1 MKIRTKHEVLD
12 GLQGMKTE
20 LARQYGVSRIGVFGS
35 AARDQM
41 RANSDV
47 DIVVE
52 LANPDLFTMVH
63 LKAALEEH
71 LGTPVDIVQYREKM
85 NPFLKAHIQNE
96 AVYV

>member
-1 MKIRTKHEVLD
+1 MLD
-12 GLQGMKTE
+12 DLRGMKPV

-35 AARDQM
+35 VARDQM

-52 LANPDLFTMVH
+52 LANPDLFTLVH

>member
-1 MKIRTKHEVLD
+1 MKARTKHEVLEK
-12 GLQGMKTE
+12 LRGMKPV

-41 RANSDV
+41 RADSDI

-52 LANPDLFTMVH
+52 LSNPDLFTLVH
-63 LKAALEEH
+63 LKDALEAH
-71 LGTPVDIVQYREKM
+71 LGSPVDIVQYRERM
-85 NPFLKAHIQNE
+85 NPFLKSHIQNE